1 MHLILTLPRGR
12 HANVQILPRWPAQQV
27 HVDSD
32 VLNKLQTI
40 QARLP
45 EHIRLILTRGY
56 EQKASWIGFARKQF
70 RALGIRAFRLIYS
83 GRHNEIA
90 AIFGSNGHDIDGT
103 HIDISLRLSGRRVRL
118 LPLGVFTPLFWQKH
132 CVARFSDPLNQ
143 VKQALIHEGFR
154 IHSNSTESLQI
165 HCDLIPP
172 HPPGLK
178 FSGK

>member
-1 MHLILTLPRGR
+1 MILTLPRGL
-12 HANVQILPRWPAQQV
+12 HANVQIQPRWPAQQV
-27 HVDSD
+27 QVDSG
-32 VLNKLQTI
+32 VLDKLQTI

-45 EHIRLILTRGY
+45 EHISLILTRGY
-56 EQKASWIGFARKQF
+56 EQRGSRLGFARKQF
-70 RALGIRAFRLIYS
+70 RALGIRAFRLVYS

-132 CVARFSDPLNQ
+132 RVARFSDPLNQ
-143 VKQALIHEGFR
+143 VKDALIHEGFR

-165 HCDLIPP
+165 HCDLMPP
-172 HPPGLK
+172 CAAEHK